1 MTRTALV
8 TTALPY
14 ANGLLHLGH
23 LVGYI
28 QADIWVRARRM
39 SGGKAWFVCA
49 DDTHG
54 TPIMLAAEKAGVPP
68 ETFIASIQASH
79 ERDFAA
85 FGVAFDH
92 YDSTNSAANKA
103 LTEQFYLKLEAAGHI
118 SRRSVAQFYDPA
130 KGMFLPDRYVKGICP
145 NCGSP
150 DQYGDNCEVCGATYA
165 PTDLKE
171 PRSVISGA
179 TPEMRDSEHFF
190 FEVGHFDG
198 FLREWLAGDVALP
211 GVKAKLG
218 EWLNAEGG
226 LRAWDISRDA
236 PYFGFEIPGQPGKY
250 FYVWLDAP
258 IGYLSS
264 FQMLCQRTGEDFEA
278 HLRAGTSTELHH
290 FIGKD
295 IVNFHGL
302 FWPAVLHGSGHRAPT
317 RLHVN
322 GYLTVDGAKMSKSRG
337 TFVMARTFLD
347 AGLEPEALRYYYA
360 AKSGG
365 GVDDLDL
372 NLGDFIARVNAD
384 LVNKFVNLA
393 SRCAGFISKRFDG
406 QLAAQLPDAAQYQR
420 FVEGLAPIREAYE
433 RNDPAAAIRLTMAL
447 ADEANRY
454 IDDVKPWVVSSAVE
468 SQLVEELLASHFE
481 GDGWTVTYPAANSHD
496 YDLLITKH
504 DAKTAVEYKHRKA
517 SVADAKKLLASLD
530 YGLFHKAM
538 LIVNSPVST
547 SVELEELL
555 AENSN
560 LKIIYRPDI
569 ERILGPDFDKPHAD
583 RSISEK
589 EAELQATCTQ
599 GLNLFRVL
607 VTALKPVLP
616 ATAAQ
621 AEAFLAAPVNDW
633 TDLVQPLLGHRITEY
648 TPLFTRIDPKKIDA
662 MIDASKDT
670 LQPAAAAAPAAKT
683 EAVKPAA
690 PAPAKDEAKSADA
703 PATIGIDDFA
713 KLDLRIGKVL
723 VCEFVEGS
731 DKLLR
736 FELDAG
742 DLGKRQIFSGIRGSY
757 AEPEKL
763 VGRSVVFIANLAP
776 RKMRFGLSEGMILSA
791 GFDGGALALLDA
803 DSGAQPGMPVR

>member
-14 ANGLLHLGH
+14 ANGPLHLGH

-28 QADIWVRARRM
+28 QADIWVRARRLR
-39 SGGKAWFVCA
+39 GDKTWFVCA

-54 TPIMLAAEKAGVPP
+54 TPIMLAAEKAGVTP
-68 ETFIASIQASH
+68 EAFIASIQASH

-85 FGVAFDH
+85 FGVTFDH
-92 YDSTNSAANKA
+92 YDSTNSPVNRE
-103 LTEQFYLKLEAAGHI
+103 LTEAFYTKLEGAGHI

-130 KGMFLPDRYVKGICP
+130 KGMFLPDRYIKGICP
-145 NCGSP
+145 NCGSA

-165 PTDLKE
+165 PTELKE
-171 PRSVISGA
+171 PKSVISGA
-179 TPEMRDSEHFF
+179 TPELRDSEHFF

-211 GVKAKLG
+211 GVKAKLK
-218 EWLNAEGG
+218 EWLDTEGG

-236 PYFGFEIPGQPGKY
+236 PYFGFQIPGQPGKY

-258 IGYLSS
+258 IGYLCS
-264 FQMLCQRTGEDFEA
+264 FKTLCAQMGEDFA
-278 HLRAGTSTELHH
+278 SHLRAGTQTELHH

-302 FWPAVLHGSGHRAPT
+302 FWPAVLHGTGHRAPT

-347 AGLEPEALRYYYA
+347 VGLEPEALRYYFA
-360 AKSGG
+360 AKSSG

-384 LVNKFVNLA
+384 LVGKFVNLA
-393 SRCAGFISKRFDG
+393 SRCAGFIGKRFDG
-406 QLAAQLPDAAQYQR
+406 KLAEALPDAAQYDR
-420 FVEGLAPIREAYE
+420 FVAALAPIREAYE
-433 RNDPAAAIRLTMAL
+433 RNDAASAIRQTMAL
-447 ADEANRY
+447 ADEANKY
-454 IDDVKPWVVSSAVE
+454 IDDTKPWVIAK
-468 SQLVEELLASHFE
+468 Q
-481 GDGWTVTYPAANSHD
+481 DG
-496 YDLLITKH
+496 
-504 DAKTAVEYKHRKA
+504 
-517 SVADAKKLLASLD
+517 ADAQLQ
-530 YGLFHKAM
+530 
-538 LIVNSPVST
+538 
-547 SVELEELL
+547 SV
-555 AENSN
+555 
-560 LKIIYRPDI
+560 
-569 ERILGPDFDKPHAD
+569 
-583 RSISEK
+583 
-589 EAELQATCTQ
+589 CTQ
-599 GLNLFRVL
+599 GLNLFRIL
-607 VTALKPVLP
+607 VAALKPILP
-616 ATAAQ
+616 RTCAE
-621 AEAFLAAPVNDW
+621 AEAFLSAPMTSWEDVIRPL
-633 TDLVQPLLGHRITEY
+633 TSHTIQPY
-648 TPLFTRIDPKKIDA
+648 TALFTRIDPKLIDA
-662 MIDASKDT
+662 MTDASKDT
-670 LQPAAAAAPAAKT
+670 LAAPAATSTKP
-683 EAVKPAA
+683 AAAKADAKPAA
-690 PAPAKDEAKSADA
+690 PANPES
-703 PATIGIDDFA
+703 PISTPSFIGMDDFA

-742 DLGKRQIFSGIRGSY
+742 ELGKRQIFSGIRASY
-757 AEPEKL
+757 GEPETL

-776 RKMRFGLSEGMILSA
+776 RKMRFGISEGMILSA

>member
-14 ANGLLHLGH
+14 ANGPLHLGH

-39 SGGKAWFVCA
+39 SGGKTWFVCA

-54 TPIMLAAEKAGVPP
+54 TPIMLAAEKAGVTP
-68 ETFIASIQASH
+68 EAFIANIQASH

-103 LTEQFYLKLEAAGHI
+103 LTEAFYLKLEAEGHI
-118 SRRSVAQFYDPA
+118 ARRSVAQFYDPA
-130 KGMFLPDRYVKGICP
+130 KGMFLPDRYIKGICP
-145 NCGSP
+145 NCGTP
-150 DQYGDNCEVCGATYA
+150 DQYGDNCEVCGATYS
-165 PTDLKE
+165 PTDLKD
-171 PRSVISGA
+171 PKSVISGA
-179 TPEMRDSEHFF
+179 TPEIRDSEHFF
-190 FEVGHFDG
+190 FEVGRFEG

-236 PYFGFEIPGQPGKY
+236 PYFGFQIPGHPGKY

-264 FQMLCQRTGEDFEA
+264 FQALCAKTGEDFDA

-302 FWPAVLHGSGHRAPT
+302 FWPAVLQGTGHRAPT

-337 TFVMARTFLD
+337 TFVMARTYLD
-347 AGLEPEALRYYYA
+347 EGLEPEALRYYFA
-360 AKSGG
+360 AKSSG

-384 LVNKFVNLA
+384 LVGKFVNLA
-393 SRCAGFISKRFDG
+393 SRCAGFISKRFEG
-406 QLAAQLPDAAQYQR
+406 RLAAALPDAAQYDR
-420 FVEGLAPIREAYE
+420 FVAALAPIREAYE
-433 RNDPAAAIRLTMAL
+433 RNDPASALRQTMAL

-454 IDDVKPWVVSSAVE
+454 IDDEKPWVIAK
-468 SQLVEELLASHFE
+468 QE
-481 GDGWTVTYPAANSHD
+481 G
-496 YDLLITKH
+496 
-504 DAKTAVEYKHRKA
+504 
-517 SVADAKKLLASLD
+517 ADAQLQ
-530 YGLFHKAM
+530 
-538 LIVNSPVST
+538 
-547 SVELEELL
+547 SVC
-555 AENSN
+555 S
-560 LKIIYRPDI
+560 
-569 ERILGPDFDKPHAD
+569 
-583 RSISEK
+583 
-589 EAELQATCTQ
+589 Q

-621 AEAFLAAPVNDW
+621 AEAFLAAPVHAW
-633 TDLVQPLLGHRITEY
+633 TDIAAPLTAHTIAVYE
-648 TPLFTRIDPKKIDA
+648 PLFTRIDPKKIDA
-662 MIDASKDT
+662 MTDASKDT
-670 LQPAAAAAPAAKT
+670 LQAATAAPAAPAKPAKPAAAPAPVAAADG
-683 EAVKPAA
+683 EAA
-690 PAPAKDEAKSADA
+690 PAY
-703 PATIGIDDFA
+703 IGIDDFA

-723 VCEFVEGS
+723 VCEFVDGS

-742 DLGKRQIFSGIRGSY
+742 DLGKRQIFSGIRASY
-757 AEPEKL
+757 GEPEQL

-803 DSGAQPGMPVR
+803 DSAALPGMPVR